1 MMQYIIPA
9 VSAVAVA
16 LVGALSTVEFGRRR
30 KQARRAA
37 RHAQVRMEEVCL
49 SMEMMSAA
57 IGLSLAVAAVV
68 QQHGANRDIET
79 ARCKAVK
86 AREEYMQF
94 LKQITSRQVAK

>member
-16 LVGALSTVEFGRRR
+16 LVGAISTVEFNRRK

-37 RHAQVRMEEVCL
+37 GHAEVCMEEVRL
-49 SMEMMSAA
+49 SMELMSAA
-57 IGLSLAVAAVV
+57 IALSLAVAETVE
-68 QQHGANRDIET
+68 QRGANRDIER
-79 ARCKAVK
+79 ARREAMK
-86 AREEYMQF
+86 AREEYTRF